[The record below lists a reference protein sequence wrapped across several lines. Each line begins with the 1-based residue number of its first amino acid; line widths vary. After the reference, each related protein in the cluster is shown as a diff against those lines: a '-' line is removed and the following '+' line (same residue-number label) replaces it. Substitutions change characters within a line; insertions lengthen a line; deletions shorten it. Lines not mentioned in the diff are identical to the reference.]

1 MANGDDQSNKLT
13 PFDLKITQEN
23 VDLLKEELG
32 ITSRITE
39 QRRAGLSVAKQLAS
53 QAQDVLASQDGSARS
68 IKEINKELDRTVKLQ
83 KIAENLINTGV
94 LDGRT
99 KEARLLKSSASI
111 GEVIIKQLRTEA
123 EEAENINEA

>member
-83 KIAENLINTGV
+83 KIAENLIV
-94 LDGRT
+94 FEID
-99 KEARLLKSSASI
+99 
-111 GEVIIKQLRTEA
+111 
-123 EEAENINEA
+123 